1 MTYTRWACVG
11 SRGGADADARPQRSL
26 RTMRPY
32 LAAVITAAG
41 TPSLRLPWLAAIR
54 RWGYAVYGCFSS
66 RSYGCA
72 DSQSTAALARDH
84 PAAPT
89 RILKPHWLAST
100 AAGFVIQAGTGMRA
114 YRTRSTTRRASA
126 SPPLVVPPLRAVAAA
141 SVARQLHFYRP
152 MRGVRRQEARGA
164 MSSRIAASN
173 RD

>member
-89 RILKPHWLAST
+89 RSLKPHWLAVYGSGLRDPRRHRHARLPHAVYHPTRFGFTASRGASVEGGGGSVGRT
-100 AAGFVIQAGTGMRA
+100 AASFLSANAGCSASG
-114 YRTRSTTRRASA
+114 STRRD
-126 SPPLVVPPLRAVAAA
+126 V
-141 SVARQLHFYRP
+141 Q
-152 MRGVRRQEARGA
+152 
-164 MSSRIAASN
+164 
-173 RD
+173 